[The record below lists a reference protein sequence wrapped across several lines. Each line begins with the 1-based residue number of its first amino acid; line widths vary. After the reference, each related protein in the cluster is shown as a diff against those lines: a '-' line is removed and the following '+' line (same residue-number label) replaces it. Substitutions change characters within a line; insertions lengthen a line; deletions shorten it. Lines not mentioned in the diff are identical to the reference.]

1 MNWIDYVVVIVYL
14 IAFLGLGMFFKEN
27 KDGKE
32 QIWPPVLLGIF
43 PWHFP
48 LRITGGE
55 N

>member
-1 MNWIDYVVVIVYL
+1 VYIFAL
-14 IAFLGLGMFFKEN
+14 TGTKGRGEIGTGRGEN